1 VGPTGEELTMIGHRP
16 DRRAVAARTA
26 LAVVA
31 LLLLAGCAAGANPEA
46 ATPAADGS
54 IAGFWLGLWHGLI
67 APVTFVVSLF
77 SDSVGIYEVHNTGG
91 WYDAGF
97 VLGLGFIVGGSS
109 TGAQSASSRERGR
122 AG

>member
-1 VGPTGEELTMIGHRP
+1 MSGHRAE
-16 DRRAVAARTA
+16 RRPLAARTV
-26 LAVVA
+26 LVVPG
-31 LLLLAGCAAGANPEA
+31 LLLLVGCAAGANPEV

-67 APVTFVVSLF
+67 APVTFIISLF
-77 SDSVGIYEVHNTGG
+77 SDGVGIYEVHNSGG

-109 TGAQSASSRERGR
+109 TGAHSASGRERGR
-122 AG
+122 PG